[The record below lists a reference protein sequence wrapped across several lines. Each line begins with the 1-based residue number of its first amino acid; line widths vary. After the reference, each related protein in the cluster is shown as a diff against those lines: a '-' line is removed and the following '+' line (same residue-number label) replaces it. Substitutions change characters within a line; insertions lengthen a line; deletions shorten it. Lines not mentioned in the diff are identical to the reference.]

1 MAKSVR
7 IGKAGKAAAETDSE
21 GLKRKSFSPK
31 EIIFEQ
37 GDEAST
43 AFLIADGEVEIYRK
57 KGQGEVGVASL
68 SRGDIFGEMS
78 LIDGKPR
85 AASAR
90 AVGDVELI
98 IVRPS
103 DLKKRLG
110 QLSESDM
117 VLRRLIDVFVL
128 RLRGQ
133 LDRND

>member
-1 MAKSVR
+1 MAKSVK
-7 IGKAGKAAAETDSE
+7 IGKGRDAADADSE
-21 GLKRKSFSPK
+21 GLKRKTYAPK

-37 GDEAST
+37 GDDANS
-43 AFLIADGEVEIYRK
+43 AYLIGEGEVEIYRK
-57 KGQGEVGVASL
+57 SDRGEVGVASL

-90 AVGDVELI
+90 ALSEVELI
-98 IVRPS
+98 VVRPN
-103 DLKKRLG
+103 DLKKRLDT
-110 QLSESDM
+110 LSGSDM

>member
-1 MAKSVR
+1 MAKSIK
-7 IGKAGKAAAETDSE
+7 IGKGAAEADSE
-21 GLKRKSFSPK
+21 GLKRKSLAPK

-37 GDEAST
+37 GDEANV
-43 AFLIADGEVEIYRK
+43 AYLIADGEVEIYRK
-57 KGQGEVGVASL
+57 SGRGEVGVASL

-90 AVGDVELI
+90 AVSEVELI
-98 IVRPS
+98 VVRPS
-103 DLKKRLG
+103 DLKKRLAG
-110 QLSESDM
+110 LSEYDM